1 MENKSVLLK
10 KYFIVILSQII
21 VGIGA
26 SFLVTSGMG
35 NDPMGV
41 MVSGLSQKFGVMFG
55 TMSNIVNFI
64 IFLILLIFYRK
75 RITLT
80 TLITVF
86 VPGWSINRMLKLWSV
101 TTLTMIFVPGSST
114 SRMLKPWSIVNL
126 PSVVIKFIFP
136 LMGCLIISAGVA
148 LCLCLDFGAGIMDNL
163 ILMIGDIFN
172 KTYAFG
178 CYICYVVFF
187 TVGLLLGGV
196 WGYAT
201 VVALVLNGKVI
212 DFLIPKFKN
221 TVAVWAEKA

>member
-1 MENKSVLLK
+1 MKNKSVLLK

-86 VPGWSINRMLKLWSV
+86 VPGWSINRMLELWSV
-101 TTLTMIFVPGSST
+101 
-114 SRMLKPWSIVNL
+114 VNL
-126 PSVVIKFIFP
+126 PSAVIKFIFP
-136 LMGCLIISAGVA
+136 LIGCLIISTGVA

-201 VVALVLNGKVI
+201 VVALVLNGKII

>member
-1 MENKSVLLK
+1 MKNKSVLLK

-86 VPGWSINRMLKLWSV
+86 VPGWSINRMLEL
-101 TTLTMIFVPGSST
+101 
-114 SRMLKPWSIVNL
+114 WSIVNL
-126 PSVVIKFIFP
+126 PSAVMKFIFP
-136 LMGCLIISAGVA
+136 LIGCLIISAGVA

-178 CYICYVVFF
+178 CYICYAVFF

-201 VVALVLNGKVI
+201 VAALVLNGKVI

>member
-1 MENKSVLLK
+1 MKNKSVLLK

-26 SFLVTSGMG
+26 SFLVISGMG

-101 TTLTMIFVPGSST
+101 
-114 SRMLKPWSIVNL
+114 VNL
-126 PSVVIKFIFP
+126 PSAVMKFIFP
-136 LMGCLIISAGVA
+136 LIGCLIISAGVA

-178 CYICYVVFF
+178 CYICYAVFF

-201 VVALVLNGKVI
+201 VAALVLNGKVI

>member
-1 MENKSVLLK
+1 MKNKSVLLK

-86 VPGWSINRMLKLWSV
+86 VPGWSINRMLELWSV
-101 TTLTMIFVPGSST
+101 
-114 SRMLKPWSIVNL
+114 VNL
-126 PSVVIKFIFP
+126 PSAVIKFIFP
-136 LMGCLIISAGVA
+136 LIGCLIISAGVA

-178 CYICYVVFF
+178 CYICYAVFF

-201 VVALVLNGKVI
+201 VAALVLNGKVI

>member
-1 MENKSVLLK
+1 MKSKSVLLK

-26 SFLVTSGMG
+26 SFLVISGMG

-86 VPGWSINRMLKLWSV
+86 VPGWSINRMLELWSV
-101 TTLTMIFVPGSST
+101 
-114 SRMLKPWSIVNL
+114 VNL
-126 PSVVIKFIFP
+126 PSAVMKFIFP
-136 LMGCLIISAGVA
+136 LIGCLIISAGVA

-178 CYICYVVFF
+178 CYICYAVFF
-187 TVGLLLGGV
+187 VVGLLLGGV

-201 VVALVLNGKVI
+201 VAALVLNGKVI

>member
-1 MENKSVLLK
+1 MKNKSVLLK

-64 IFLILLIFYRK
+64 IFLVLLIFYRK

-86 VPGWSINRMLKLWSV
+86 VPGWSINRMLELWSV
-101 TTLTMIFVPGSST
+101 
-114 SRMLKPWSIVNL
+114 VNL
-126 PSVVIKFIFP
+126 PSAVMKFIFP
-136 LMGCLIISAGVA
+136 LIGCLIISAGVA

-178 CYICYVVFF
+178 CYICYAVFF

-201 VVALVLNGKVI
+201 VAALVLNGKVI

>member
-1 MENKSVLLK
+1 MKNKSVLLK

-86 VPGWSINRMLKLWSV
+86 VPGWSINRMLELWSV
-101 TTLTMIFVPGSST
+101 
-114 SRMLKPWSIVNL
+114 VNL
-126 PSVVIKFIFP
+126 PSAVIKFIFP
-136 LMGCLIISAGVA
+136 LIGCLIISAGVA

-201 VVALVLNGKVI
+201 VAALVLNGKII

>member
-1 MENKSVLLK
+1 MKNKSVLLK

-101 TTLTMIFVPGSST
+101 
-114 SRMLKPWSIVNL
+114 VNL

>member
-101 TTLTMIFVPGSST
+101 
-114 SRMLKPWSIVNL
+114 VNL
-126 PSVVIKFIFP
+126 PSAVIKFIFP
-136 LMGCLIISAGVA
+136 LIGCLIISAGVA

>member
-86 VPGWSINRMLKLWSV
+86 VPGWSINRMLKLWS
-101 TTLTMIFVPGSST
+101 
-114 SRMLKPWSIVNL
+114 IVNL
-126 PSVVIKFIFP
+126 PSAVMKFIFP
-136 LMGCLIISAGVA
+136 LIGCLIISTGVA

-178 CYICYVVFF
+178 CYICYAVFF
-187 TVGLLLGGV
+187 VVGLLLGGV

>member
-1 MENKSVLLK
+1 MKNKSVLLK

-26 SFLVTSGMG
+26 SFLVISGMG

-86 VPGWSINRMLKLWSV
+86 VPGWSINRMLELWSV
-101 TTLTMIFVPGSST
+101 
-114 SRMLKPWSIVNL
+114 VNL
-126 PSVVIKFIFP
+126 PSAVIKFIFP
-136 LMGCLIISAGVA
+136 LIGCLIISAGVA

-178 CYICYVVFF
+178 CYICYAVFF

-201 VVALVLNGKVI
+201 VAALVLNGKVI

>member
-1 MENKSVLLK
+1 MKNKSVLLK

-86 VPGWSINRMLKLWSV
+86 VPGWSINRMLK
-101 TTLTMIFVPGSST
+101 
-114 SRMLKPWSIVNL
+114 PWSIVNL

-178 CYICYVVFF
+178 CYICYAVFF

-221 TVAVWAEKA
+221 TVAVWAEKV

>member
-1 MENKSVLLK
+1 MKNKSVLLK

-86 VPGWSINRMLKLWSV
+86 VPGWSINRMLELWSV
-101 TTLTMIFVPGSST
+101 
-114 SRMLKPWSIVNL
+114 VNL
-126 PSVVIKFIFP
+126 PSAVIKFIFP
-136 LMGCLIISAGVA
+136 LMGCLIISTGVA

-178 CYICYVVFF
+178 CYICYAVFF

>member
-26 SFLVTSGMG
+26 SFLVISGMG

-55 TMSNIVNFI
+55 TMGNIVNFI

-86 VPGWSINRMLKLWSV
+86 VPGWSINRMLELWSV
-101 TTLTMIFVPGSST
+101 
-114 SRMLKPWSIVNL
+114 VNL
-126 PSVVIKFIFP
+126 PSAVMKFIFP
-136 LMGCLIISAGVA
+136 LIGCLIISTGVA
-148 LCLCLDFGAGIMDNL
+148 LYLCLDFGAGIMDNL

-178 CYICYVVFF
+178 CYICYAVFF
-187 TVGLLLGGV
+187 VVGLLLGGV

>member
-1 MENKSVLLK
+1 MKNKSVLLK

-26 SFLVTSGMG
+26 SFLVISGMG

-41 MVSGLSQKFGVMFG
+41 MVSGLSQKFGVIFG

-86 VPGWSINRMLKLWSV
+86 VPGWSINRMLELWSV
-101 TTLTMIFVPGSST
+101 
-114 SRMLKPWSIVNL
+114 VNL
-126 PSVVIKFIFP
+126 PSAVIKFIFP
-136 LMGCLIISAGVA
+136 LIGCLIISAGVA

-178 CYICYVVFF
+178 CYICYAVFF
-187 TVGLLLGGV
+187 VVGLLLGGV

>member
-86 VPGWSINRMLKLWSV
+86 VPGWSINRMLELWPV
-101 TTLTMIFVPGSST
+101 
-114 SRMLKPWSIVNL
+114 VNL
-126 PSVVIKFIFP
+126 PSAVMKFIFP
-136 LMGCLIISAGVA
+136 LIGCLIISAGVA

-178 CYICYVVFF
+178 CYICYAVFF

>member
-86 VPGWSINRMLKLWSV
+86 VPGWSINRMLELWSV
-101 TTLTMIFVPGSST
+101 
-114 SRMLKPWSIVNL
+114 VNL
-126 PSVVIKFIFP
+126 PSAVIKFIFP
-136 LMGCLIISAGVA
+136 LIGCLIISAGVA

-221 TVAVWAEKA
+221 TVAVWAEKV

>member
-1 MENKSVLLK
+1 MKNKSVLLK

-26 SFLVTSGMG
+26 SFLVISGMG

-86 VPGWSINRMLKLWSV
+86 VPGWSINRMLELWSV
-101 TTLTMIFVPGSST
+101 
-114 SRMLKPWSIVNL
+114 VNL
-126 PSVVIKFIFP
+126 PSAVMKFIFP
-136 LMGCLIISAGVA
+136 LIGCLIISAGVA

-163 ILMIGDIFN
+163 ILMIGEIFN

-178 CYICYVVFF
+178 CYICYAVFF

-201 VVALVLNGKVI
+201 VAALVLNGKVI

>member
-1 MENKSVLLK
+1 MKNKSVLLK

-86 VPGWSINRMLKLWSV
+86 VPGWSINRMLEL
-101 TTLTMIFVPGSST
+101 
-114 SRMLKPWSIVNL
+114 WSIVNL
-126 PSVVIKFIFP
+126 PSAVIKFIFP

-178 CYICYVVFF
+178 CYICYAVFF

>member
-1 MENKSVLLK
+1 MKNKSVLLK

-86 VPGWSINRMLKLWSV
+86 VPGLSINRMLELWSV
-101 TTLTMIFVPGSST
+101 
-114 SRMLKPWSIVNL
+114 VNL
-126 PSVVIKFIFP
+126 PSAVIKFIFP
-136 LMGCLIISAGVA
+136 LMGCLIISTGVA

-178 CYICYVVFF
+178 CYICYAVFF

-212 DFLIPKFKN
+212 DFLTPKFKN

>member
-1 MENKSVLLK
+1 MKNKSVLLK

-86 VPGWSINRMLKLWSV
+86 VPGWSINRMLELWSV
-101 TTLTMIFVPGSST
+101 
-114 SRMLKPWSIVNL
+114 VNL
-126 PSVVIKFIFP
+126 PSAVIKFIFP

-178 CYICYVVFF
+178 CYICYAVFF

>member
-1 MENKSVLLK
+1 MKNKSVLLK

-86 VPGWSINRMLKLWSV
+86 VPGWSINRMLELWSV
-101 TTLTMIFVPGSST
+101 
-114 SRMLKPWSIVNL
+114 VNL
-126 PSVVIKFIFP
+126 PSAVMKFIFP
-136 LMGCLIISAGVA
+136 LIGCLIISAGVA

-178 CYICYVVFF
+178 CYICYAVFF

-201 VVALVLNGKVI
+201 VAALVLNGKVI

>member
-26 SFLVTSGMG
+26 SFLVISGMG
-35 NDPMGV
+35 TDPMGV
-41 MVSGLSQKFGVMFG
+41 MVRGLSQKFGVMFG

-86 VPGWSINRMLKLWSV
+86 VPGWSINRMLELWSV
-101 TTLTMIFVPGSST
+101 
-114 SRMLKPWSIVNL
+114 VNL
-126 PSVVIKFIFP
+126 PSAVMKFIFP
-136 LMGCLIISAGVA
+136 LIGCLIISAGVA

-178 CYICYVVFF
+178 CYICYAVFF

-201 VVALVLNGKVI
+201 VAALVLNGKVI

>member
-1 MENKSVLLK
+1 MKNKSVLLK

-86 VPGWSINRMLKLWSV
+86 VPGWSINRMLELWSV
-101 TTLTMIFVPGSST
+101 
-114 SRMLKPWSIVNL
+114 VNL
-126 PSVVIKFIFP
+126 PSAVIKFIFP

-178 CYICYVVFF
+178 CYICYAVFF

-196 WGYAT
+196 WGYAN

>member
-1 MENKSVLLK
+1 MKNKSVLLK

-101 TTLTMIFVPGSST
+101 
-114 SRMLKPWSIVNL
+114 VNL
-126 PSVVIKFIFP
+126 PSAVIKFIFP
-136 LMGCLIISAGVA
+136 LIGCLIISAGVA

-178 CYICYVVFF
+178 CYICYAVFF

-201 VVALVLNGKVI
+201 VVALVLNGKII

>member
-1 MENKSVLLK
+1 MKNKSVLLK

-86 VPGWSINRMLKLWSV
+86 VPGWSINRMLELWSV
-101 TTLTMIFVPGSST
+101 
-114 SRMLKPWSIVNL
+114 VNL
-126 PSVVIKFIFP
+126 PSAVMKFIFP
-136 LMGCLIISAGVA
+136 LIGCLIISAGVA

-178 CYICYVVFF
+178 CYICYAVFF

-201 VVALVLNGKVI
+201 VAALILNGKVI

>member
-1 MENKSVLLK
+1 MKNKSVLLK

-86 VPGWSINRMLKLWSV
+86 VPGWSINRMLELWSV
-101 TTLTMIFVPGSST
+101 
-114 SRMLKPWSIVNL
+114 VNL
-126 PSVVIKFIFP
+126 PSAVIKFIFP

-178 CYICYVVFF
+178 CYICYAVFF

-201 VVALVLNGKVI
+201 VAALVLNGKVI

>member
-21 VGIGA
+21 VGTGA

-64 IFLILLIFYRK
+64 IFLVLLIFYRK

-80 TLITVF
+80 TIITVF
-86 VPGWSINRMLKLWSV
+86 VPGWSINRMLELWSV
-101 TTLTMIFVPGSST
+101 
-114 SRMLKPWSIVNL
+114 VNL
-126 PSVVIKFIFP
+126 PSAVMKFIFP
-136 LMGCLIISAGVA
+136 LIGCLIISAGVA

-178 CYICYVVFF
+178 CYICYAVFF

-201 VVALVLNGKVI
+201 VAALVLNGKVI

>member
-86 VPGWSINRMLKLWSV
+86 VPGWSINRMLELWSV
-101 TTLTMIFVPGSST
+101 
-114 SRMLKPWSIVNL
+114 VNL
-126 PSVVIKFIFP
+126 PSAVIKFIFP

-178 CYICYVVFF
+178 CYICYAVFF

>member
-1 MENKSVLLK
+1 MKNKSVLLK
-10 KYFIVILSQII
+10 KYFIVILSQIL

-26 SFLVTSGMG
+26 SFLVISGMG

-86 VPGWSINRMLKLWSV
+86 VPGWSINRMLELWSV
-101 TTLTMIFVPGSST
+101 
-114 SRMLKPWSIVNL
+114 VNL
-126 PSVVIKFIFP
+126 PSAVMKFIFP
-136 LMGCLIISAGVA
+136 LIGCLIISAGVA

-178 CYICYVVFF
+178 CYICYAVFF

-201 VVALVLNGKVI
+201 VAALVLNGKVI

>member
-1 MENKSVLLK
+1 MKNKSVLLK

-86 VPGWSINRMLKLWSV
+86 VPGWSINRMLELWSV
-101 TTLTMIFVPGSST
+101 
-114 SRMLKPWSIVNL
+114 VNL
-126 PSVVIKFIFP
+126 LSAVIKFIFP

-178 CYICYVVFF
+178 CYICYAVFF

>member
-1 MENKSVLLK
+1 MKNKSVLLK

-21 VGIGA
+21 VGIGS

-64 IFLILLIFYRK
+64 IFLVLLIFYRK

-86 VPGWSINRMLKLWSV
+86 VPGWSINRMLELWSV
-101 TTLTMIFVPGSST
+101 
-114 SRMLKPWSIVNL
+114 VNL
-126 PSVVIKFIFP
+126 PSAVIKFIFP
-136 LMGCLIISAGVA
+136 LIGCLIISAGVA

-178 CYICYVVFF
+178 CYICYAVFF
-187 TVGLLLGGV
+187 VVGLLLGGV

-201 VVALVLNGKVI
+201 VAALVINGKVI

>member
-1 MENKSVLLK
+1 MKNKSVLLK

-55 TMSNIVNFI
+55 TMSNIINFI

-86 VPGWSINRMLKLWSV
+86 VPGWSINRMLELWSV
-101 TTLTMIFVPGSST
+101 
-114 SRMLKPWSIVNL
+114 VNL

-178 CYICYVVFF
+178 CYICYAVFF

>member
-26 SFLVTSGMG
+26 SFLVISGMG

-64 IFLILLIFYRK
+64 IFLVLLIFYRK

-86 VPGWSINRMLKLWSV
+86 VPGWSINRMLELWSV
-101 TTLTMIFVPGSST
+101 
-114 SRMLKPWSIVNL
+114 VNL
-126 PSVVIKFIFP
+126 PSAVIKFIFP
-136 LMGCLIISAGVA
+136 LIGCLIISAGVA

-187 TVGLLLGGV
+187 VVGLLLGGV

>member
-1 MENKSVLLK
+1 MKNKSVLLK

-86 VPGWSINRMLKLWSV
+86 VPGWSINRMLELWSV
-101 TTLTMIFVPGSST
+101 
-114 SRMLKPWSIVNL
+114 VNL
-126 PSVVIKFIFP
+126 PSAVIKFIFP

-187 TVGLLLGGV
+187 TVGILLGGV

>member
-1 MENKSVLLK
+1 MKNKSVLLK

-26 SFLVTSGMG
+26 SFLVISGMG

-64 IFLILLIFYRK
+64 IFLVLLIFYRK

-86 VPGWSINRMLKLWSV
+86 VPGWSINRMLELWSV
-101 TTLTMIFVPGSST
+101 
-114 SRMLKPWSIVNL
+114 VNL
-126 PSVVIKFIFP
+126 PSAVMKFIFP
-136 LMGCLIISAGVA
+136 LIGCLIISAGVA

-178 CYICYVVFF
+178 CYICYAVFF

-201 VVALVLNGKVI
+201 VAALVLNGKVI

>member
-1 MENKSVLLK
+1 MKNKNVLLK

-21 VGIGA
+21 VGIGS

-86 VPGWSINRMLKLWSV
+86 VPGWSINRMLELWSV
-101 TTLTMIFVPGSST
+101 VS
-114 SRMLKPWSIVNL
+114 L
-126 PSVVIKFIFP
+126 PSAVIKFVFP
-136 LMGCLIISAGVA
+136 LIGCLIISCGVA

-178 CYICYVVFF
+178 CYICYAVFF
-187 TVGLLLGGV
+187 AAGLLLGGV

-221 TVAVWAEKA
+221 SVAVWAEKQ

>member
-1 MENKSVLLK
+1 MKNKSVLLK

-41 MVSGLSQKFGVMFG
+41 MVSGLSQKFGVIFG

-86 VPGWSINRMLKLWSV
+86 VPGWSINRMLELWSV
-101 TTLTMIFVPGSST
+101 
-114 SRMLKPWSIVNL
+114 VNL
-126 PSVVIKFIFP
+126 PSAVIKFIFP

-178 CYICYVVFF
+178 CYICYAVFF

>member
-1 MENKSVLLK
+1 MKNKSVLLK

-101 TTLTMIFVPGSST
+101 
-114 SRMLKPWSIVNL
+114 VNL

-178 CYICYVVFF
+178 CYICYAVFF

>member
-1 MENKSVLLK
+1 MKNKSVLLK

-26 SFLVTSGMG
+26 SFLVISGMG

-86 VPGWSINRMLKLWSV
+86 VPGWSINRMLELWSV
-101 TTLTMIFVPGSST
+101 
-114 SRMLKPWSIVNL
+114 VNL
-126 PSVVIKFIFP
+126 PSAVMKFIFP
-136 LMGCLIISAGVA
+136 LIGCLIISAGVA

-178 CYICYVVFF
+178 CYICYAVFF

-201 VVALVLNGKVI
+201 VAALVLNGKVI